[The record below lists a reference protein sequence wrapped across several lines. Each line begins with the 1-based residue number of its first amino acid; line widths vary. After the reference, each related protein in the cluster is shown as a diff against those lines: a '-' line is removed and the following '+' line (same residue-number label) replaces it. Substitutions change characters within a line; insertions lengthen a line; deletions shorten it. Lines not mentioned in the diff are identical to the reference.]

1 MDLDENQE
9 MEKIF
14 LSGRIQ
20 LKINNNN
27 IENVKAK
34 MSHRDHKT
42 NRSGC

>member
-20 LKINNNN
+20 LKINNN